1 MPSANPAP
9 ENIPFP
15 PPRESAGRVDPGTAA
30 DSSPELLR
38 PLFVAARAPDP
49 TLARHIKDLK
59 RRLILEANLAVGM
72 IESASDALMRMDP
85 GAAEAV
91 MRRDDEIDS
100 EEVLIE
106 EECFRLLTL
115 FQPFAKDFRTVTTLL
130 RVNADLERVGDHAH
144 SIAKLTRKLHKL
156 GGPGGVGTGVAA
168 GGGSGGTPGIPTSLQ
183 ELAQR
188 VPMLCHAL
196 LNALV
201 SEDVQ
206 NARSILEKDEAI
218 DSLDKRLFDECLQAM
233 SDETDSKARGLLLY
247 RCGRELERVGD
258 LMTNIAEDVLYLAT
272 GTIVRHQKKRL
283 RLQARSEKV

>member
-1 MPSANPAP
+1 MPDATTPPSAPAADQP
-9 ENIPFP
+9 
-15 PPRESAGRVDPGTAA
+15 SAVAGAPTSPSVGT

-72 IESASDALMRMDP
+72 IESASDALTRLDAA
-85 GAAEAV
+85 AAEAV

-100 EEVLIE
+100 EEVRIE

-144 SIAKLTRKLHKL
+144 SIAKITRKLHKL
-156 GGPGGVGTGVAA
+156 GPGPTGTR
-168 GGGSGGTPGIPTSLQ
+168 PIPTSLH
-183 ELAQR
+183 ELARR

-206 NARSILEKDEAI
+206 DARAILEKDEAI
-218 DSLDKRLFDECLQAM
+218 DSLDKRLFDECLDAM
-233 SDETDSKARGLLLY
+233 RDDPESKAAGLLLY

-258 LMTNIAEDVLYLAT
+258 LMTNIAEDVLYLVT
-272 GTIVRHQKKRL
+272 GTIVRHQKQRL
-283 RLQARSEKV
+283 RHSGSVTGQGRGSPPPI

>member
-1 MPSANPAP
+1 MRGAAASMDEQATRP
-9 ENIPFP
+9 E
-15 PPRESAGRVDPGTAA
+15 SDGAGAGTP

-72 IESASDALMRMDP
+72 IESASDALVRMDP
-85 GAAEAV
+85 DAAEAV
-91 MRRDDEIDS
+91 MRRDDEIDR
-100 EEVLIE
+100 EEVRIE

-144 SIAKLTRKLHKL
+144 SIAKLTRKVHKL
-156 GGPGGVGTGVAA
+156 GGGPRA
-168 GGGSGGTPGIPTSLQ
+168 IPTSLH

-201 SEDVQ
+201 SEDVHD
-206 NARSILEKDEAI
+206 ARLILDKDEAI
-218 DSLDKRLFDECLQAM
+218 DSLDKRLFDECLHAM
-233 SDETDSKARGLLLY
+233 RDDADSKAAGLLLY

-258 LMTNIAEDVLYLAT
+258 LMTNIAEDVMYLVT
-272 GTIVRHQKKRL
+272 GAIVRHQKKRL
-283 RLQARSEKV
+283 RLQGLATPLPRVTPPPV

>member
-1 MPSANPAP
+1 MPEGTSPT
-9 ENIPFP
+9 P
-15 PPRESAGRVDPGTAA
+15 PPDRPAVPPGASAGLSPDGDA
-30 DSSPELLR
+30 SPELLR
-38 PLFVAARAPDP
+38 PLFVASRAPDP
-49 TLARHIKDLK
+49 TLARHITDLK

-72 IESASDALMRMDP
+72 IESASDALTRLDP
-85 GAAEAV
+85 AAAEAV

-100 EEVLIE
+100 EEVRIE

-144 SIAKLTRKLHKL
+144 SIAKITRKLHKL
-156 GGPGGVGTGVAA
+156 GTGGA
-168 GGGSGGTPGIPTSLQ
+168 GRRAIPTSLH

-206 NARSILEKDEAI
+206 DARAILEKDEAI
-218 DSLDKRLFDECLQAM
+218 DSLDKRLFDECLDSM
-233 SDETDSKARGLLLY
+233 REDVESKAAGLLLY

-258 LMTNIAEDVLYLAT
+258 LMTNIAEDVLYLVT
-272 GTIVRHQKKRL
+272 GTIVRHQKQRL
-283 RLQARSEKV
+283 RHSGSPIAAAGGSSPPI

>member
-1 MPSANPAP
+1 MASANPAP
-9 ENIPFP
+9 ENTPFP
-15 PPRESAGRVDPGTAA
+15 ARPEPAAAA

-72 IESASDALMRMDP
+72 IESASDALMRLDP
-85 GAAEAV
+85 AAAEAV

-156 GGPGGVGTGVAA
+156 GA
-168 GGGSGGTPGIPTSLQ
+168 GGGGAGVGGGPAGIPTSLQ

-218 DSLDKRLFDECLQAM
+218 DSLDKRLFTECLHAM
-233 SDETDSKARGLLLY
+233 SDDTDSKARGLLLY

-258 LMTNIAEDVLYLAT
+258 LMTNIAEDVMYLAT
-272 GTIVRHQKKRL
+272 GTIVRHQTKRL
-283 RLQARSEKV
+283 RSQARSEKA